1 MKLFSFLKKD
11 KAPKR
16 FAIIDVGDAD
26 FKQQVIRRSYKTPV
40 LVDFWASW
48 CAPCRQLGPVLE
60 RLAEDPDSDFI
71 LAKLDTEH
79 NKRTA
84 VQYQIRSI
92 PAVKLFRN
100 GQVVDEFTG
109 ALPGALVKRFM
120 KKATDAPPPPPKIR
134 GSATPDQRLKQAAQH
149 LKKGR
154 GFEAFVLLN
163 DFPESEL
170 TEKAAQILPLA
181 RFLFDVEDGDG
192 VTGIAALDEAYEGAA
207 QAMKQRKPA
216 QALDRLF
223 AALDAGEEM
232 DRTYTTG
239 LIQSVLAL
247 LGENNPLTAQ
257 YREQLAG

>member
-11 KAPKR
+11 KMPKR

-26 FKQQVIRRSYKTPV
+26 FKRQVIRRSYKTPV

-71 LAKLDTEH
+71 LAKLNTEH

-109 ALPGALVKRFM
+109 ALPAALVKRFM

-134 GSATPDQRLKQAAQH
+134 GSAAPEQRLKQAKQH
-149 LKKGR
+149 LQKGR

-163 DFPESEL
+163 DFPESEQA
-170 TEKAAQILPLA
+170 EPA
-181 RFLFDVEDGDG
+181 
-192 VTGIAALDEAYEGAA
+192 AALL
-207 QAMKQRKPA
+207 P
-216 QALDRLF
+216 
-223 AALDAGEEM
+223 
-232 DRTYTTG
+232 
-239 LIQSVLAL
+239 
-247 LGENNPLTAQ
+247 
-257 YREQLAG
+257 